1 MLPGNGANLNRKQN
15 PDLNPSL
22 TRHTFSDWCRNP
34 NRETLVMGI
43 LNVTP
48 DSFSDGG
55 QFFSVEAAIEHG
67 QSLIN
72 DGADIIDIG
81 GESTR
86 PGADPLSIEDE
97 LERVIPVIKRI
108 RKDHND
114 ILISIDTY
122 KSEVAQQAIEA
133 GADIVNDVSGFVMDP
148 KMPTAIANFN
158 AFVIL
163 MHMKGTPTNMQENPS
178 YDDLIVDISS
188 FFLYQINIAKTTGIP
203 TDKIILDP
211 GIGFGKTAAH
221 NFTII
226 QKLNRFCE
234 LGFPIM
240 IGPSRKSFIGTT
252 LDLPPNERIEG
263 TAAAVSAGI
272 LNGARIVRVHDVKEM
287 KRVVAIT
294 EKIRTAA

>member
-43 LNVTP
+43 VNVTP

-67 QSLIN
+67 QSLID

-86 PGADPLSIEDE
+86 PGADPLSIGDE
-97 LERVIPVIKRI
+97 LERVIPVIKSI

-211 GIGFGKTAAH
+211 GIGFGKTADH

-226 QKLNRFCE
+226 QKLNEFCE
-234 LGFPIM
+234 LDFPIM

-252 LDLPPNERIEG
+252 LDLPPSERIEG

>member
-97 LERVIPVIKRI
+97 LERVIPVIKSI

-158 AFVIL
+158 AFVIV

-252 LDLPPNERIEG
+252 LDLPPSERIEG

>member
-108 RKDHND
+108 RKDHNN

-188 FFLYQINIAKTTGIP
+188 FLLYQFNIAKTTGIP

-226 QKLNRFCE
+226 QKLNKFCE

-252 LDLPPNERIEG
+252 LDLPPSERIEG

>member
-97 LERVIPVIKRI
+97 LERVIPVIKSI

-163 MHMKGTPTNMQENPS
+163 MHMKGKPTNMQENPS

-188 FFLYQINIAKTTGIP
+188 FLLYQINIAKTTGIP

-226 QKLNRFCE
+226 QKLNKFCE

-252 LDLPPNERIEG
+252 LDLPPSERIEG